1 MTSEIVVVIG
11 LGFFITIITTVV
23 LSRANKYWKNRDPF
37 DGEIPITEP
46 VQSKT
51 NERGV

>member
-23 LSRANKYWKNRDPF
+23 LARANKYWKNRDPF
-37 DGEIPITEP
+37 DGEIPITEAGKP
-46 VQSKT
+46 KIS
-51 NERGV
+51 ERGV